1 MAYLNNLSE
10 AYGPLLTSHWE
21 KQENPQH
28 YDRMTSQVV
37 HSDPRRHILGFIGG
51 NEVSPIKG
59 LSVDLESDLR
69 RLHLPLT
76 FAPWKQYQPPQ
87 RGQTEI
93 TRKNTKVDLSINIQ
107 KEHLPVYQVIAYPSV
122 VAPAPLVNQ
131 VCVRPEKY

>member
-1 MAYLNNLSE
+1 MSNISE
-10 AYGPLLTSHWE
+10 AYGPVLTSHWE

-28 YDRMTSQVV
+28 YDRMTSQEV
-37 HSDPRRHILGFIGG
+37 HSAPHRHLLGLIGG
-51 NEVSPIKG
+51 NQVSPIKG

-69 RLHLPLT
+69 RLNLPIT
-76 FAPWKQYQPPQ
+76 FAPWRQYQPPQ

-93 TRKNTKVDLSINIQ
+93 VRNNTKVENMKIDIQ
-107 KEHLPVYQVIAYPSV
+107 KEHLPVYQMIAYPSV